1 MIHTLRS
8 RAQCAIALISACVYT
23 APVGLHGEQR
33 IRPLAPGTTRSR
45 SRTLTLRL
53 HSGSPGTSTGR
64 ARDRYTIC
72 GYDTH
77 AGAGIAT
84 TSPGP
89 NRVKHTLNSDCF
101 EPFDTTMLSAFTGR
115 PPERSDRRFASCEM
129 AIVAEVS
136 RWCRLG
142 ERPDPGVM
150 GGRIARTGKGTQPD
164 PPFVAFPS

>member
-23 APVGLHGEQR
+23 APVGLHGEHR
-33 IRPLAPGTTRSR
+33 IKPRAPGTTRSR

-53 HSGSPGTSTGR
+53 HSGSPCTSTGR
-64 ARDRYTIC
+64 ARERWTIC

-89 NRVKHTLNSDCF
+89 NSEKHTLKSDCF
-101 EPFDTTMLSAFTGR
+101 DPFETTMLSALTGR
-115 PPERSDRRFASCEM
+115 
-129 AIVAEVS
+129 
-136 RWCRLG
+136 
-142 ERPDPGVM
+142 
-150 GGRIARTGKGTQPD
+150 
-164 PPFVAFPS
+164 